1 MVDGALNFINE
12 LENSTL
18 VKELKYY
25 KDRVKDNKD
34 IMDLLSIIHKEVDDN
49 MLIYYRKK
57 IYSYNDYKE
66 YMTRYN
72 ELSMIVSS
80 LNKMFNEFTNEKIG
94 GCNESY

>member
-18 VKELKYY
+18 VKELRYY
-25 KDRVKDNKD
+25 KDRVKNNKD

>member
-18 VKELKYY
+18 VKELRYY

>member
-18 VKELKYY
+18 VKELRYY
-25 KDRVKDNKD
+25 KDKVKDNKD